1 MNASPA
7 PSVDVGVLLA
17 GGSSR
22 RAGVDKR
29 FLVLEGRTLLVR
41 NLAFLRDLFP
51 VVAVVIGREQSL
63 DLGDG
68 GAVEVLRDAWPGSS
82 PLAGIATALAHFR
95 RPVFALAVDI
105 AFPRRDAA
113 DAVIAGFRGHDASL
127 PAIGHEH
134 HQSLFAVYGPTCLEP
149 MVALLESDRHRIV
162 DIFASVSPAEVRF
175 PDDSL
180 FHNINTMSDYQ
191 EARMTARASSSG
203 AAPAGE
209 GQPALVAIVGKNHA
223 AITALMETL
232 SPELVKLGLRVG
244 TVAWRSHGLEIGRH
258 GDDQWHDGR
267 PGGLASVAAPERLAL
282 PDGLG
287 GETPLADIARR
298 ALGDVDL
305 VVAEGFERTAP
316 HRIELVGDGA
326 GRDAAAPGS
335 ERSPGAGHE
344 CRRAS
349 ARTASLSATRPAW
362 RDSSPR
368 AWTRYARTDGAA
380 TEAAT
385 RASATIIR
393 VRSSIQQT
401 TRRHDPLSV
410 AARQPAAEK
419 RGRTH
424 LSWRSTIFYTIEVL
438 TAERSRR
445 RLCVTYGKATPA
457 EGMAWLERHA
467 RLLSAG
473 PPRIRILVARLFAL
487 RMRRVGALREVIWAT
502 RGPPR
507 CAGRRRLWVGGCIE
521 HVTAV

>member
-7 PSVDVGVLLA
+7 TTVDVGVLLA

-51 VVAVVIGREQSL
+51 LVAVVIGREQSL

-162 DIFASVSPAEVRF
+162 DIFASVSPGGGAI

-191 EARMTARASSSG
+191 EARMTARASGSG
-203 AAPAGE
+203 AAPVGG
-209 GQPALVAIVGKNHA
+209 GQPALVAIVGRDHA

-232 SPELVKLGLRVG
+232 SPELVKLGLHVG
-244 TVAWRSHGLEIGRH
+244 TVAWGAHGLEIGHH
-258 GDDQWHDGR
+258 GETSGTIAGR
-267 PGGLASVAAPERLAL
+267 AGPPRFAAPERLAFS
-282 PDGLG
+282 DGFG
-287 GETPLADIARR
+287 GETPLADIARHS
-298 ALGDVDL
+298 LGDVDL

-316 HRIELVGDGA
+316 HRIELVSDGA
-326 GRDAAAPGS
+326 GRDVPFQAPS
-335 ERSPGAGHE
+335 EALALVTNAEVRHAHRLALGDTAGL
-344 CRRAS
+344 
-349 ARTASLSATRPAW
+349 ARF
-362 RDSSPR
+362 
-368 AWTRYARTDGAA
+368 
-380 TEAAT
+380 
-385 RASATIIR
+385 I
-393 VRSSIQQT
+393 
-401 TRRHDPLSV
+401 
-410 AARQPAAEK
+410 AARLD
-419 RGRTH
+419 T
-424 LSWRSTIFYTIEVL
+424 
-438 TAERSRR
+438 
-445 RLCVTYGKATPA
+445 
-457 EGMAWLERHA
+457 
-467 RLLSAG
+467 
-473 PPRIRILVARLFAL
+473 L
-487 RMRRVGALREVIWAT
+487 RVY
-502 RGPPR
+502 
-507 CAGRRRLWVGGCIE
+507 
-521 HVTAV
+521 